1 MLHYSHVMYNDK
13 ITASEYWKNVL
24 RNQWLLVLQGVII
37 IIVILTMGIWMKY
50 ECKED
55 NSVDNFVKS
64 WHSIIEQLQE
74 SIIEIGTELRYLYIN
89 KLF

>member
-1 MLHYSHVMYNDK
+1 MYNDK

-24 RNQWLLVLQGVII
+24 RNQWLLVLQGIVI

-55 NSVDNFVKS
+55 NFVDDNFVKS

-89 KLF
+89 KLC

>member
-1 MLHYSHVMYNDK
+1 MYNEK

-24 RNQWLLVLQGVII
+24 RNQWLLLLQGIVI
-37 IIVILTMGIWMKY
+37 IIVILTMGIWMRY

-55 NSVDNFVKS
+55 IVNDNFVTS
-64 WHSIIEQLQE
+64 WRSVIEQLQE
-74 SIIEIGTELRYLYIN
+74 TIINIGTELRYLYVN